1 MRDGRTPATE
11 ARVEDLFTEDSRA
24 RARALDPRGSFLV
37 QAPAGSGKTTLLAA
51 RYLALLATVE
61 HPEEI
66 VALTFTRKAAGEM
79 AQRVLDAL
87 GAGESEGGGELGAL
101 AARVHDHAR
110 RRNWDE
116 AELPLRLR
124 IHTIDQLA
132 LGIVRRRPQ
141 RAGALAHC
149 GPTEDAEPMYR
160 AAARLLL
167 EEAAGTGD
175 VAEAVRRLLLH
186 LDAPRRFLDLV
197 ERMLARREQWLP
209 VLGQATER
217 QPLEKDWVEFLETRC
232 AAAGEPPGGVEDAEE
247 WLGRIGL
254 PRGGLEHSLKRL
266 RILAR
271 SLLTQKGTWYAERS
285 GSQVLRAVGI
295 ADDDP
300 HRGEWLAAWKRL
312 RNAFVGDGEAPPP
325 AWLTEIPDLPDPDLG
340 DWALL
345 QSLLLA
351 LAHAVLHL
359 RTVFLR
365 ERRVDFIE
373 ITRLA
378 LDALGEDGAPSEL
391 QLALDY
397 RLRHLLVDEFQDTSL
412 THYAFLTRLVGDWR
426 EDEGRTFF
434 AVGDPMQSIYRFRQ
448 ADVAVF
454 LDVRRRRKIGSLA
467 LEPLVLHRNFRAAP
481 ALVAWVNR
489 FARAFPRSDDPD
501 RGEVRFVRAVAA
513 RADDPGAGVHF
524 HAVAPEDE
532 ASALAALLAD
542 PEAPSG
548 RRAILLRSRLP
559 SLEIVAAL
567 RARGIRPRLVDIV
580 ALGAV
585 PAVGDLLA
593 LSEAL
598 LHPADR
604 RAWLA
609 VLRAPWCGLSNAAL
623 AALTAA
629 AGDSPPGVR
638 LLAEGPPPVGFGEET
653 DALLAAAAG
662 HLARGVD
669 LVARYGLR
677 RGVEATWVALGGPAL
692 LDTEAD
698 LRAAERYL
706 GFLDEPGIVDLWR
719 LDPARFEERVR
730 TLYAPEEAADE
741 DAPEILTIHGAK
753 GLEWDEVFLPSL
765 FHRPRS
771 HESDLLAW
779 QDVLGERG
787 RRLLL
792 LAHRPSSTTR
802 RTSPPSTYEYLG
814 TLERDRD
821 QAENVRLAYVAATR
835 ARMRLHLFLPPE
847 SPEQGGAV
855 RRGTLA
861 EVFVPLVEEW
871 PRPSSLASSAPR
883 PPAGMRPVRT
893 RLVRPFVLPF
903 SLPPGGED
911 DRVVEEVAEEGE
923 EARPETRAA
932 GRVLHAFLARLA
944 GRPLP
949 PPGGDL
955 PPGLGSDA
963 VRTALRAEGLAGE
976 GLTEAERIVRTAL
989 VYAWTDRRGRWIL
1002 APHAEGRC
1010 EWDLE
1015 WLDPAGEI
1023 RRLRIDRT
1031 FRDRRGRRWIVDY
1044 KLGRHEGGGTQRFLE
1059 EASARHRLQLETYAR
1074 ALRGLGERGPI
1085 FLGLYFPLLRAWRA
1099 WRAAEDPPSRD
1110 ENA

>member
-1 MRDGRTPATE
+1 MTPATE
-11 ARVEDLFTEDSRA
+11 TRAQDLFTEDSRA

-79 AQRVLDAL
+79 AQRVLEAL
-87 GAGESEGGGELGAL
+87 GAGGRDGGGELGAL
-101 AARVHDHAR
+101 AARVRDHAR

-167 EEAAGTGD
+167 EEAAGEGD

-217 QPLEKDWVEFLETRC
+217 PRLEEDWVEFLETRC
-232 AAAGEPPGGVEDAEE
+232 AAAGEPPGGVEEAEE

-285 GSQVLRAVGI
+285 GSHALRAVGI

-312 RNAFVGDGEAPPP
+312 WNAFAGDGEAPPP

-373 ITRLA
+373 ITR
-378 LDALGEDGAPSEL
+378 
-391 QLALDY
+391 LALDY

-489 FARAFPRSDDPD
+489 FARVFPRGDDPD

-513 RADDPGAGVHF
+513 RADDPGAGVHL
-524 HAVAPEDE
+524 HAAAPEDE

-542 PEAPSG
+542 PGAPCG

-609 VLRAPWCGLSNAAL
+609 VLRAPWCGLGNAAL
-623 AALTAA
+623 AALTA
-629 AGDSPPGVR
+629 GDDAPPGVR
-638 LLAEGPPPVGFGEET
+638 LLAGGLPPVGLDEET
-653 DALLAAAAG
+653 DTLLAAAAG

-669 LVARYGLR
+669 LVARHGLR

-692 LDTEAD
+692 LDSEAD

-706 GFLDEPGIVDLWR
+706 GFLDEPGIVELWR

-730 TLYAPEEAADE
+730 TLYAPEEAAGE

-753 GLEWDEVFLPSL
+753 GLEWDEVFLPGLS
-765 FHRPRS
+765 HRPRS
-771 HESDLLAW
+771 HDRDLLAW

-792 LAHRPSSTTR
+792 LAHRPSSTA
-802 RTSPPSTYEYLG
+802 SPPSTYEYLG
-814 TLERDRD
+814 TLERGRD

-835 ARMRLHLFLPPE
+835 ARTRLHLFLPPE
-847 SPEQGGAV
+847 APELGG
-855 RRGTLA
+855 RMQSRTLA

-871 PRPSSLASSAPR
+871 PRPASSASSAPSAPR
-883 PPAGMRPVRT
+883 PPTGMRPVRT
-893 RLVRPFVLPF
+893 RLVRPFAMSF
-903 SLPPGGED
+903 SLPQGGED
-911 DRVVEEVAEEGE
+911 DRVVEEGAEE

-963 VRTALRAEGLAGE
+963 IRAALRAEGLAGE

-989 VYAWTDRRGRWIL
+989 VRTWTDRRGRWIL
-1002 APHAEGRC
+1002 APHAEGHC

-1044 KLGRHEGGGTQRFLE
+1044 KLGRHEGGGTRTFLE
-1059 EASARHRLQLETYAR
+1059 EASARHRAQLETYAR
-1074 ALRGLGERGPI
+1074 ALHGLGERGPL
-1085 FLGLYFPLLRAWRA
+1085 FLGLYFPLLRAWHA
-1099 WRAAEDPPSRD
+1099 WRAAEDPPSCD

>member
-1 MRDGRTPATE
+1 MTPTTE

-87 GAGESEGGGELGAL
+87 GAGESDGGGELGAL
-101 AARVHDHAR
+101 AARVRDHAR

-141 RAGALAHC
+141 RAGGLAHC

-167 EEAAGTGD
+167 EEAAGEGD

-209 VLGQATER
+209 VLRRATER

-232 AAAGEPPGGVEDAEE
+232 AAAGEPPGGVEEAEE

-285 GSQVLRAVGI
+285 GSHALRAVGI

-312 RNAFVGDGEAPPP
+312 WNAFAGDGEAPPP

-426 EDEGRTFF
+426 ENEGRTFF

-542 PEAPSG
+542 PGAPCG

-609 VLRAPWCGLSNAAL
+609 VLRAPWCGLGNAAL

-629 AGDSPPGVR
+629 AGDFPPGVR
-638 LLAEGPPPVGFGEET
+638 LLAEGLPPVGLGEET
-653 DALLAAAAG
+653 DALLAAAAR

-706 GFLDEPGIVDLWR
+706 GFLDEPGIVELWR

-730 TLYAPEEAADE
+730 TLYAPEEAAGE

-765 FHRPRS
+765 SHRPRS

-792 LAHRPSSTTR
+792 LAHRPSSTAR
-802 RTSPPSTYEYLG
+802 RTSPPSTYKYLG
-814 TLERDRD
+814 ALERDRD

-847 SPEQGGAV
+847 PPEQGGTV

-883 PPAGMRPVRT
+883 PPTGMRPVRT
-893 RLVRPFVLPF
+893 RLVRPFALPF
-903 SLPPGGED
+903 SLSQGGED
-911 DRVVEEVAEEGE
+911 DRVVEEAAEEGE

-944 GRPLP
+944 GRSLP
-949 PPGGDL
+949 PPGGEP

-963 VRTALRAEGLAGE
+963 IRAALRAEGLAGE

-989 VYAWTDRRGRWIL
+989 VYTWTDRRGRWIL
-1002 APHAEGRC
+1002 APHAEGCC
-1010 EWDLE
+1010 EWNLE

-1099 WRAAEDPPSRD
+1099 WRAAEDPPSCD